1 MTSSRRQN
9 RIRELLRDEIGRI
22 IRNEMSDGVSSLMS
36 ITTVEVSKDLGDAK
50 VYVSFLD
57 GENTTKYLSRLKKA
71 EGFIRSELNKAVR
84 LKRMPRLNFY
94 LDDTIAKAFKLE
106 KVFDKIHEEDKPDA
120 MEIAD
125 KLIDAERIL
134 LVTHVF
140 PDGDNMGSCLALM
153 RGLKSIGKDVYFYLH
168 GDVPRIYS
176 WLPGSDEI
184 KDQLPSKDG
193 APWLMVAIDC
203 ADMGRMGQP
212 FVEWYETRLT
222 LINIDHHVSN
232 DYYGDIDWVEPDYS
246 STGEMVI
253 EILDSLGIDLD
264 HELATCIYCAVL
276 TDSGRFGYSNTN
288 LRTISVA
295 TRCVEAGANP
305 HKVYTKVYSSRTLA
319 GLKLLKMA
327 LGTIKFFAHDA
338 GVAFF
343 VDRAMFD
350 ETGTDV
356 SDTENFLE
364 TVTQV
369 GELRIVVFFKEITP
383 GIIKASLR
391 CRAPIS
397 AYELA
402 AKFKGGGHP
411 RAAGFS
417 FDGTMEEA
425 YDKFLA
431 EAEKVLAADGG

>member
-1 MTSSRRQN
+1 M
-9 RIRELLRDEIGRI
+9 
-22 IRNEMSDGVSSLMS
+22 
-36 ITTVEVSKDLGDAK
+36 
-50 VYVSFLD
+50 
-57 GENTTKYLSRLKKA
+57 
-71 EGFIRSELNKAVR
+71 NKTAR
-84 LKRMPRLNFY
+84 
-94 LDDTIAKAFKLE
+94 
-106 KVFDKIHEEDKPDA
+106 
-120 MEIAD
+120 EIAD
-125 KLIDAERIL
+125 QLNDAERIL

-140 PDGDNMGSCLALM
+140 PDGDNMGSSLALM
-153 RGLKSIGKDVYFYLH
+153 MALRSIGKEVHFYMH
-168 GDVPRIYS
+168 GEVPRTYS

-184 KDQLPSKDG
+184 KDQLPPKDG
-193 APWLMVAIDC
+193 APWLVVAIDC

-212 FVEWYETRLT
+212 FVEWYDTGLT
-222 LINIDHHVSN
+222 LINIDHHISN
-232 DYYGDIDWVEPDYS
+232 AYYGDIDWVEPDYS

-253 EILDSLGIDLD
+253 EIMDSLGIDLD
-264 HELATCIYCAVL
+264 RELATCIFCAVL

-288 LRTISVA
+288 LRTLSVA
-295 TRCVEAGANP
+295 TRCVEAGADP
-305 HKVYTKVYSSRTLA
+305 HMVYTKVYSSRTLA

-343 VDRAMFD
+343 VDRTMFN

-391 CRAPIS
+391 CRPPIN

-402 AKFKGGGHP
+402 ARFKGGGHP
-411 RAAGFS
+411 RASGFS
-417 FDGTMEEA
+417 FVGTMDEA

-431 EAEKVLAADGG
+431 EAEKALASVGG